1 MVQLNRKM
9 QEIMMENLS
18 IEQWMEKYPYLKNV
32 AEYTIFTTPDDIKI
46 IKNSEKIKIDGQEV
60 SVDFLKRLLQDDYY
74 YDYASRFFNNDVS
87 KFDICY
93 IISGDIA
100 GRINYQK
107 LQIIKGI
114 EQLISSNKLVLQ
126 PEEKQKY
133 EKLKEKI
140 SFERFLE
147 KNKGNNYNIDI

>member
-1 MVQLNRKM
+1 
-9 QEIMMENLS
+9 MENLS